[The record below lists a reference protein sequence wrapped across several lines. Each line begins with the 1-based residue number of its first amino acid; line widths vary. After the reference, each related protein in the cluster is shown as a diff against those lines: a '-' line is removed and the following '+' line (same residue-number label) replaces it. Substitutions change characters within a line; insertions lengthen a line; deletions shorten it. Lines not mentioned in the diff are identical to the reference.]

1 MNVSLFTNRG
11 VVIPCPESVEIED
24 CVSPESIAPGVVIHS
39 GSRIRGTRTTIGP
52 GSVIGAEAPATVENC
67 QVGHG
72 VALKGGLFKSAT
84 FLNESEMGSGAHIRG
99 GTLLEEQASG
109 AHTVGLKQTILL
121 PFVTVGSLINFC
133 DCLMAGGTNREN
145 HSEVGSSYIHF
156 NFTPRQDKA
165 TASLIGDVPRG
176 VMLDQPPIFL
186 GGQGGLVGPARI
198 AYGSIIAAGS
208 ICRKDVLLENKLYIP
223 PVFTD
228 GGFQDFDQYLFGSV
242 RRIVRN
248 NLIYIGNLFALHTWY
263 RLVRKRYMTLD
274 FYSKACWSGAMNR
287 IEEGIQERIKQLGKL
302 VDKLSHSLEISNA
315 QKDFP
320 EYLRT
325 QHEGIIQQWSEME
338 QMLKKV
344 PPENTGAENRDAFLS
359 EWEAM
364 DQDISYLDA
373 VARISPEGR
382 SAGSGWLQ
390 SIVDFTA
397 SMWNQE

>member
-1 MNVSLFTNRG
+1 MNVSLFADRG
-11 VVIPCPESVEIED
+11 VVIPCPEAVEIDDSIPLEN
-24 CVSPESIAPGVVIHS
+24 IAPGVVIHS

-72 VALKGGLFKSAT
+72 VALKGGFFSSAT

-133 DCLMAGGTNREN
+133 DCLMAGGTSRKN

-198 AYGSIIAAGS
+198 AYGTIIAAGS

-223 PVFTD
+223 PVSTD
-228 GGFQDFDQYLFGSV
+228 GGFQDFAQDLFGSV

-302 VDKLSHSLEISNA
+302 VDKLSRSLEISNA
-315 QKDFP
+315 QEDFP

-325 QHEGIIQQWSEME
+325 QHEGIIRQWPELE
-338 QMLKKV
+338 QNLKKA
-344 PPENTGAENRDAFLS
+344 PPENTGIKARDDFLA

-364 DQDISYLDA
+364 DRDISYIEA

-390 SIVDFTA
+390 SIVDFTV
-397 SMWNQE
+397 SIWN